1 MKTGRFRL
9 KSGGSTMVAERPAS
23 AAATDS
29 TGSPGS
35 SDVQAPDV
43 VASLRGVHVY
53 RGRTHVVDD
62 VDLDVRR
69 GRVLAILG
77 PSGAGKTTVMNVLAG
92 ELAPS
97 QGVLDTGGARLSLG
111 MVPQSPLLFPW
122 LTVAENVAIGHT
134 FAAHRSVRAGLV
146 EEMIDLLGLSA
157 VRDSY
162 PDQISGGQAQRTS
175 LARAMAVD
183 PDLIL
188 LDEPFSALDP
198 LTRGHLQAWVR
209 DQVHEEQW
217 TGVIITHDIDEALIL
232 ADDIVLLAAGGRLT
246 HRWTNTPADPQA
258 VADSPLREQIRAA
271 YAPDDTPG
279 DTPVDA
285 PVESVTDGGRG

>member
-1 MKTGRFRL
+1 MKTGLFRR
-9 KSGGSTMVAERPAS
+9 GSTLLAERPAPTATPEAPGTSGRS
-23 AAATDS
+23 AACAE
-29 TGSPGS
+29 
-35 SDVQAPDV
+35 APAAGQDDV

-53 RGRTHVVDD
+53 RGRTHVIDGL
-62 VDLDVRR
+62 DLQIRR

-92 ELAPS
+92 ELPVTR
-97 QGVLDTGGARLSLG
+97 GVLDTGGHRLGLG
-111 MVPQSPLLFPW
+111 MVPQTPLLFPW
-122 LTVAENVAIGHT
+122 LTVAENVQIGHT
-134 FAAHRSVRAGLV
+134 FAAHRQVRDGLV

-162 PDQISGGQAQRTS
+162 PDEISGGQAQRTS

-198 LTRGHLQAWVR
+198 RTRGYLQTWVR

-246 HRWTNTPADPQA
+246 HRWTNTPADPED
-258 VADSPLREQIRAA
+258 VSDSPLRAQIRAA
-271 YAPDDTPG
+271 YAP
-279 DTPVDA
+279 VDA
-285 PVESVTDGGRG
+285 VTVGGRD